1 MITLSIDHAAF
12 FIGLFVGIIL
22 GAVIVLWAEL
32 RDGGAWDRGYH
43 TGWESGY
50 KCKEK
55 IEKPEGGIA

>member
-1 MITLSIDHAAF
+1 MITLSIDLAALV
-12 FIGLFVGIIL
+12 IGLLIGAIL

-55 IEKPEGGIA
+55 IEKPKEG